1 MSLTESNLVKNM
13 ANRRNNPDEYKFGRS
28 NSVKVKKGKGKKNNQ
43 NHRVVRRRII
53 RRVPFIL
60 VFWAFLFHS
69 EKLHP
74 ILHKSST
81 SANTAAWFSQSQYSM
96 MGVYAMGDDGRDSFS
111 GGSSMGY
118 GEEEEKRTNIFA

>member
-1 MSLTESNLVKNM
+1 MNPVLNIYIM
-13 ANRRNNPDEYKFGRS
+13 ATS
-28 NSVKVKKGKGKKNNQ
+28 NNQ

-53 RRVPFIL
+53 IIRRVPFFL

-74 ILHKSST
+74 ILHKPST
-81 SANTAAWFSQSQYSM
+81 ANTDAWFSQSQYSM
-96 MGVYAMGDDGRDSFS
+96 MGVYTMGDDGRDSFS

-118 GEEEEKRTNIFA
+118 EEEEEKSLLERLVTTNPYQSPTRYPLRN